1 MGILKNSEI
10 EFLYLVTD
18 NSVRVARVLMRSGR
32 VYQIISA
39 PFDDSDDEETALG
52 KTQDFIQNRSILTV
66 EAVNG

>member
-10 EFLYLVTD
+10 EFLFLETV

-32 VYQIISA
+32 VYQITDA
-39 PFDDSDDEETALG
+39 PLDDNDNDETALG
-52 KTQDFIQNRSILTV
+52 KTQDFIQNRSILTA

>member
-10 EFLYLVTD
+10 EFLYLETV

-32 VYQIISA
+32 IYQITDA
-39 PFDDSDDEETALG
+39 PFTDDDIEEIALS
-52 KTQDFIQNRSILTV
+52 KTQDFIQNRSILIA